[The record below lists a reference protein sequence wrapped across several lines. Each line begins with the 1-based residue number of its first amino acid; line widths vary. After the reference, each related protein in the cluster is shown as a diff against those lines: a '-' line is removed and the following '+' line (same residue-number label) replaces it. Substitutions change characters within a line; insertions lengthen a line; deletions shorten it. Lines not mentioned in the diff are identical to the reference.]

1 MMFPQLKHSNIFN
14 ESSTHIYIL
23 DCKKFLFIIKF
34 YLKVFQMQKTENTAG
49 GMSYRTMNG
58 IDTSHIMKY
67 LEGKDENSS
76 IEIFNKNR
84 DYYIA
89 SANKTISRL
98 ELTRKRV
105 EYSHLDNNLREMVC
119 NKISNAKM
127 WLDELKEYINVSRS
141 SDLLES
147 NQYKRWHA
155 VKLIPSAAEGLII
168 TTTINNRILE
178 LNKAQSDLDKKLL
191 RSASTHNKKAESIF
205 NYLLNL
211 TGRSDFKEA
220 EMLRIEG
227 YRECVIVDKKISKLL
242 N

>member
-1 MMFPQLKHSNIFN
+1 
-14 ESSTHIYIL
+14 
-23 DCKKFLFIIKF
+23 
-34 YLKVFQMQKTENTAG
+34 MQETENMAG

-67 LEGKDENSS
+67 LEGTNKNSS
-76 IEIFNKNR
+76 TAIFNKNR

-89 SANKTISRL
+89 SANKTIARL
-98 ELTRKRV
+98 ELTKKRI
-105 EYSHLDNNLREMVC
+105 EYGHLNNNFREMVC
-119 NKISNAKM
+119 NKISNAII
-127 WLDELKEYINVSRS
+127 WLDGLKEYINKVSKS
-141 SDLLES
+141 SDLLKS
-147 NQYKRWHA
+147 NQYKKWHA

-168 TTTINNRILE
+168 TTIINMKVVE
-178 LNKAQSDLDKKLL
+178 LDKTQSDLDKKLL

-205 NYLLNL
+205 KYLLNL

-227 YRECVIVDKKISKLL
+227 YRECVIVDKKINKLL

>member
-1 MMFPQLKHSNIFN
+1 MKVQP
-14 ESSTHIYIL
+14 IYTYWIYVKKSFFINYQIL
-23 DCKKFLFIIKF
+23 
-34 YLKVFQMQKTENTAG
+34 LKVFQMQETENTAG

-67 LEGKDENSS
+67 LEGTNENSS
-76 IEIFNKNR
+76 TEIFNKNR

-98 ELTRKRV
+98 ELTKKRV
-105 EYSHLDNNLREMVC
+105 EYGHLDSKFREMVC
-119 NKISNAKM
+119 NKISNSII
-127 WLDELKEYINVSRS
+127 WLEELKEYIIKVSRS
-141 SDLLES
+141 SDLLKS

-155 VKLIPSAAEGLII
+155 VKLIPSAAEGLLI
-168 TTTINNRILE
+168 TTTINRNIVE
-178 LNKAQSDLDKKLL
+178 LNKTQSDLDKKLL
-191 RSASTHNKKAESIF
+191 RSAITHNKKAESIF

-211 TGRSDFKEA
+211 TSRSDFKEA

-227 YRECVIVDKKISKLL
+227 YRECVIVDKKINKLL

>member
-1 MMFPQLKHSNIFN
+1 
-14 ESSTHIYIL
+14 
-23 DCKKFLFIIKF
+23 
-34 YLKVFQMQKTENTAG
+34 MQKTENMAG

-67 LEGKDENSS
+67 LEGTNENSS
-76 IEIFNKNR
+76 IQIFLKNR

-98 ELTRKRV
+98 ELTKKRV
-105 EYSHLDNNLREMVC
+105 EYGHLNNNFNEMVC
-119 NKISNAKM
+119 NKISNAII
-127 WLDELKEYINVSRS
+127 WLNELKEYINKDSKS
-141 SDLLES
+141 SDLLKS

-168 TTTINNRILE
+168 TTTINRKIVE
-178 LNKAQSDLDKKLL
+178 LDKAYSDLDKKLI
-191 RSASTHNKKAESIF
+191 RSATTHNKKAESIF
-205 NYLLNL
+205 KYLLNL

-227 YRECVIVDKKISKLL
+227 YRECIIVDKKISKLL
-242 N
+242 S